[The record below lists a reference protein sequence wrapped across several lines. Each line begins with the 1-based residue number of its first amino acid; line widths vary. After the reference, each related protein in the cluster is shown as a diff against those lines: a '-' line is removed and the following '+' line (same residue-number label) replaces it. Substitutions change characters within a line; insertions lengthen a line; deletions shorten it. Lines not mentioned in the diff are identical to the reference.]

1 MKYVVLLG
9 DSIFDNAAYVA
20 GGPDVVKQVQEQLPV
35 GWRAVLRAV
44 DGSVTRDVARQLESL
59 PEGTG
64 CLIVSVGGNDA
75 LNYGE
80 ILSQR
85 AQSTAEVL
93 SKLGDIGDQFQR
105 HYREMLRTVLNR
117 GWPTAICTIYYPRF
131 PDPVLQKLAVTALTI
146 FNDGIIREAF
156 AAGLPLIDLRLVCNE
171 EADYANPIEPSVQG
185 GEKIAKAIVH
195 LVTAHDFKQRRT
207 AAFVS

>member
-35 GWRAVLRAV
+35 GWKAVLRAV

-64 CLIVSVGGNDA
+64 CLVVSVGGNDA
-75 LNYGE
+75 LNDGE
-80 ILSQR
+80 ILNQT

-93 SKLGDIGDQFQR
+93 SKLSEIADQFQR
-105 HYREMLRTVLNR
+105 GYRAMLKAVLSH
-117 GWPTAICTIYYPRF
+117 GWPTAICTIYDPRF
-131 PDPVLQKLAVTALTI
+131 PDPVLQKLAVTALTV
-146 FNDGIIREAF
+146 FNDVIIREAF
-156 AAGLPLIDLRLVCNE
+156 A
-171 EADYANPIEPSVQG
+171 
-185 GEKIAKAIVH
+185 
-195 LVTAHDFKQRRT
+195 
-207 AAFVS
+207 